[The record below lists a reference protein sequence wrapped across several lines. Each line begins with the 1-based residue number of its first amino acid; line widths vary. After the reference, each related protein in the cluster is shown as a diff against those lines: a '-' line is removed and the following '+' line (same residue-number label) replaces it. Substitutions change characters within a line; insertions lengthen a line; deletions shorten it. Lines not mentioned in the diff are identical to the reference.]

1 MGVGGSFYLRPLV
14 FTQLGRPGDSGRAHS
29 PPGRML
35 GQVGD
40 AGEGAIGRNA
50 AHLGPRPPVLLSPL
64 LAAPDSPPCRRPRPG
79 PARPGSVRS
88 ACAAAAAAAAAAAP
102 PPARAAALLRAPPG
116 PPPARRPRRPCRLL
130 RRGPPRCHTPGH
142 ACDAQL
148 HPRGAEVASHTPTL
162 PHIHWVTCNVTHSPH
177 PHTVSLPRMGVT
189 QGQTFKLP
197 YAVTQC
203 STLEQC
209 VTHYDT
215 LK

>member
-79 PARPGSVRS
+79 PARPGPARS
-88 ACAAAAAAAAAAAP
+88 DPHAP
-102 PPARAAALLRAPPG
+102 PPPPPPPPPPRLPQPAPPRSSAR
-116 PPPARRPRRPCRLL
+116 PRDPLPPAGPAAPAACCGAGPR
-130 RRGPPRCHTPGH
+130 
-142 ACDAQL
+142 
-148 HPRGAEVASHTPTL
+148 
-162 PHIHWVTCNVTHSPH
+162 
-177 PHTVSLPRMGVT
+177 
-189 QGQTFKLP
+189 
-197 YAVTQC
+197 AVTRRATRVMHSC
-203 STLEQC
+203 
-209 VTHYDT
+209 THEGQR
-215 LK
+215 